1 MESQNIP
8 PYSDPKQAAQSLLD
22 LVTELAKEVNPGN
35 FDSSTVQLDSSLDQD
50 LGLDSLS
57 RAELIQRTEQQFALT
72 LPSQTLAEIDTPRDL
87 LNAIFNAEQHP
98 TAIRATAEKI
108 ELPTASSYPDQVQ
121 TLQELLR
128 WHVDQHG
135 DRPHLYVYQ
144 DADNV
149 ESISYQTLY
158 QQAQIIASRLQDL
171 GIGPGDTVAI
181 MLPTCNAYFYCF
193 FGILLSRAIPVPIYP
208 PARPSQIEDHL
219 VRHSKILQNAE
230 TKMLITVEQAK
241 GLSTLLKLHVPA
253 LEHIVTAEEIETL
266 SAESV
271 SSEQQQIGK
280 AQLGDIAFLQYT
292 SGSTGVPK
300 GVQLTHANLLANIR
314 AMGKA
319 VGATS
324 DDVFVSWLPVYH
336 DMGLIGAWFGSLY
349 HAIPLVI
356 MSPLNFLTQ
365 PKRWLWALHHHRG
378 TITAAPNFAYE
389 LCVNK
394 IPDTDLE
401 GLDLSSVRHCWN
413 GAEPISPAT
422 MKAFTQRFQP
432 YGFTP
437 EAMTPVYG
445 LAESSVGLTFP
456 LNTRTPRVEWVDRQ
470 AMMDSGKAVLKS
482 GKATTDKHLN
492 PEGSEGEQKDINVLL
507 EHNIPLIGLGHP
519 LPGHQIRVVD
529 SQGRELPERQEGE
542 LEFKGPSST
551 SGYYRAPDKT
561 AGLYHGEWLRTG
573 DRALTM
579 EGELFLTGRVKDII
593 IKAGR
598 NIYPQELESAVSQL
612 DGIRKGCIA
621 VFASANPK
629 TGTEQLVVL
638 AETKLND
645 EQQKQKLRDE
655 IQNLSINL
663 LGIPTDVVALCPPHT
678 VPKTSSGKIRRSAC
692 KTLFEENKLNAPQRA
707 VWWQATRLFISS
719 AKPAFTRFKR
729 LAADWGFAFYM
740 WLIMALLAPPV
751 WVLVALLS
759 SRQACWSV
767 ARWGARMLMKLTQT
781 RMEITGIDNLPSGDS
796 PYLVIVNHAS
806 YLDGLVLLAATGKDH
821 QFVAKSELKDNF
833 FARTFLE
840 KLGTHFVERFDT
852 QKSLTDSRQL
862 AAFVDSPSP
871 LTIFPEGT
879 LYRMA
884 GIHDFHLGAFQ
895 IAVEKQI
902 PILPVTLKGTRSIL
916 RDKSLFPRK
925 GDIDV
930 IISPLLKPDGSDW
943 QATLAL
949 RNAARKIILAN
960 SGEPDLARETTR

>member
-1 MESQNIP
+1 MESQNP
-8 PYSDPKQAAQSLLD
+8 PSYSDPKQAAHSLLG
-22 LVTELAKEVNPGN
+22 LVTELTSEVTPDN
-35 FDSSTVQLDSSLDQD
+35 FDSSTVHLDSKLDQD
-50 LGLDSLS
+50 LGLDSLA

-72 LPSQTLAEIDTPRDL
+72 LPTQTLADIETPRDL

-98 TAIRATAEKI
+98 TAVKTSAERI
-108 ELPTASSYPDQVQ
+108 ELPLASNYPDKVD
-121 TLQELLR
+121 TLQDLLR

-158 QQAQIIASRLQDL
+158 QKAKVIACRLQDL
-171 GIGPGDTVAI
+171 DIGPGDTVAI

-230 TKMLITVEQAK
+230 TKLLITVEQAK

-253 LEHIVTAEEIETL
+253 LQHIVTAEEIETL

-271 SSEQQQIGK
+271 SSEQQQIGQ
-280 AQLGDIAFLQYT
+280 AQPNDIAFLQYT

-300 GVQLTHANLLANIR
+300 GVKLTHANLLANIR

-394 IPDTDLE
+394 IADADLD

-422 MKAFTQRFQP
+422 MKAFTQRYQD
-432 YGFTP
+432 YGFSP

-456 LNTRTPRVEWVDRQ
+456 LKNRTPRVEWVDRQ
-470 AMMDSGKAVLKS
+470 AMMNSGKAVNI
-482 GKATTDKHLN
+482 D
-492 PEGSEGEQKDINVLL
+492 ESEPKQEQDINGLL
-507 EHNIPLIGLGHP
+507 EHSIPLIGLGHP
-519 LPGHQIRVVD
+519 LPGHQIRIVD
-529 SQGRELPERQEGE
+529 RQGRELPERQEGE

-551 SGYYRAPDKT
+551 SGYYHSPEKT
-561 AGLYHGEWLRTG
+561 TGLFHDEWLRTG

-598 NIYPQELESAVSQL
+598 NIYPQELESAISQL

-638 AETKLND
+638 AETKLED
-645 EQQKQKLRDE
+645 DQKKQQLRDE
-655 IQNLSINL
+655 IQNLSFNL
-663 LGIPTDVVALCPPHT
+663 LGIPTDVVELCPPHT

-692 KTLFEENKLNAPQRA
+692 KTLFEENKLSAPQRA
-707 VWWQATRLFISS
+707 VWWQATRLFLSS
-719 AKPAFTRFKR
+719 AKPALLRFKR
-729 LAADWGFAFYM
+729 LALDWGFASYM
-740 WLIMALLAPPV
+740 WFIMALLTPPV
-751 WVLVALLS
+751 WLLVALLPSKS
-759 SRQACWSV
+759 SCWSV
-767 ARWGARMLMKLTQT
+767 ARWGARTLIKVTGTKLT
-781 RMEITGIDNLPSGDS
+781 ITGIEHLPADDS

-806 YLDGLVLLAATGKDH
+806 YLDGLVLLAATGKEH
-821 QFVAKSELKDNF
+821 QFVAKSELKDNV
-833 FARTFLE
+833 FARIFLE

-862 AAFVDSPSP
+862 AAFADNPRP

-884 GIHDFHLGAFQ
+884 GLHDFHLGAFQ

-902 PILPVTLKGTRSIL
+902 PILPVILKGTRSIL

-925 GDIDV
+925 GDIEV
-930 IISPLLKPDGSDW
+930 IISPLIQPEGDDW
-943 QATLAL
+943 QAALAL
-949 RNAARKIILAN
+949 RNTARKIMLEN
-960 SGEPDLARETTR
+960 SGEPDLARENTR

>member
-1 MESQNIP
+1 MENPTKP
-8 PYSDPKQAAQSLLD
+8 PYSDPKQAAHSLLG
-22 LVTELAKEVNPGN
+22 LVTELAIEINPDS
-35 FDSSTVQLDSSLDQD
+35 FDSSSVYLDSTLDQD
-50 LGLDSLS
+50 LGLDSLA
-57 RAELIQRTEQQFALT
+57 RAELIQRTEQQFTIT
-72 LPSQTLAEIDTPRDL
+72 LPTQTLAEIETPRDL

-98 TAIRATAEKI
+98 TAIKASADKI
-108 ELPTASSYPDQVQ
+108 ELPSASIYPDHVE
-121 TLQELLR
+121 TLQELLH
-128 WHVDQHG
+128 WHVEQHG

-144 DADNV
+144 DAVNV

-158 QQAQIIASRLQDL
+158 QQAKLIASHLQDL

-193 FGILLSRAIPVPIYP
+193 FGILFSRAIPVPIYP

-230 TKMLITVEQAK
+230 TKLLITVEQAK

-253 LEHIVTAEEIETL
+253 LEHIVTTEEIDSL
-266 SAESV
+266 SAESS
-271 SSEQQQIGK
+271 SSEHHPTGQ
-280 AQLGDIAFLQYT
+280 AQPDEIAFLQYT

-300 GVQLTHANLLANIR
+300 GVKLTHANLLANVR

-378 TITAAPNFAYE
+378 TLTAAPNFAYE
-389 LCVNK
+389 LCVSK
-394 IPDTDLE
+394 IADDDLD

-413 GAEPISPAT
+413 GAEPISPT
-422 MKAFTQRFQP
+422 TIDAFSRRYQK
-432 YGFTP
+432 YGFAP
-437 EAMTPVYG
+437 EAMNPVYG

-456 LNTRTPRVEWVDRQ
+456 LNTRKPRVEWVERQ
-470 AMMDSGKAVLKS
+470 TMMNTGKAVS
-482 GKATTDKHLN
+482 IETGPIEYGQTN
-492 PEGSEGEQKDINVLL
+492 NINELL
-507 EHNIPLIGLGHP
+507 EHSIPLIGLGHP
-519 LPGHQIRVVD
+519 LPGHQIRIVD
-529 SQGRELPERQEGE
+529 SQGRELPEHQEGE

-551 SGYYRAPDKT
+551 SGYYRSPDKT
-561 AGLYHGEWLRTG
+561 AGLYHDEWLRTG
-573 DRALTM
+573 DRGLTM
-579 EGELFLTGRVKDII
+579 EGELFLTGRIKDII

-612 DGIRKGCIA
+612 AGVRKGCIA

-638 AETKLND
+638 AETKLED
-645 EQQKQKLRDE
+645 AHKKQRLRDE
-655 IQNLSINL
+655 IQNLSFNL
-663 LGIPTDVVALCPPHT
+663 LGIPTDVVELCPPHT

-707 VWWQATRLFISS
+707 VWWQATRLFLSS
-719 AKPAFTRFKR
+719 AKPAFIRFKR
-729 LAADWGFAFYM
+729 LAADWGFACYM
-740 WLIMALLAPPV
+740 WLIMALLTPPV
-751 WVLVALLS
+751 WLLVTLLPAKS
-759 SRQACWSV
+759 ACWSV
-767 ARWGARMLMKLTQT
+767 ARWGARSLIKLTGT
-781 RMEITGIDNLPSGDS
+781 KLTIEGIEHLPNDDS
-796 PYLVIVNHAS
+796 PYLVIANHAS
-806 YLDGLVLLAATGKDH
+806 YLDGLVLLAATGKEH
-821 QFVAKSELKDNF
+821 QFVAKAELKGNF
-833 FARTFLE
+833 FARAFLN
-840 KLGTHFVERFDT
+840 KLGTHFVDRFDT
-852 QKSLTDSRQL
+852 QKSLSDSRQL
-862 AAFVDSPSP
+862 AAFADSPWP

-884 GIHDFHLGAFQ
+884 GLHEFHLGAFQ
-895 IAVEKQI
+895 IAVEKQL
-902 PILPVTLKGTRSIL
+902 PILPITLKGTRSIL

-925 GDIDV
+925 GDIEV
-930 IISPLLKPDGSDW
+930 IISPPIHPEGSDW

-949 RNAARKIILAN
+949 RNTARKIMLEN
-960 SGEPDLARETTR
+960 SNEPDLARESTR

>member
-8 PYSDPKQAAQSLLD
+8 PYSDPKQAAHSLLD
-22 LVTELAKEVNPGN
+22 LVTELAKEVNPDN
-35 FDSSTVQLDSSLDQD
+35 FDSSTIQLDSSLDQD

-280 AQLGDIAFLQYT
+280 ADPSDIAFLQYT

-432 YGFTP
+432 HGFTP

-470 AMMDSGKAVLKS
+470 TMMNSGKAVLNS
-482 GKATTDKHLN
+482 GKTATGKHLN
-492 PEGSEGEQKDINVLL
+492 PEGSESEQQDINALL

-561 AGLYHGEWLRTG
+561 EGLYHGEWLRTG

-663 LGIPTDVVALCPPHT
+663 LGIPTDVVELCPPHT

-729 LAADWGFAFYM
+729 LAADWGFACYM

-767 ARWGARMLMKLTQT
+767 ARWGARMLMKLTRT
-781 RMEITGIDNLPSGDS
+781 KMEITGIDNLPSDDS

-862 AAFVDSPSP
+862 AAFADSPSP

>member
-1 MESQNIP
+1 MESQNP
-8 PYSDPKQAAQSLLD
+8 LPYSDPKQAAHSLLGI
-22 LVTELAKEVNPGN
+22 VKELANEITPDN
-35 FDSSTVQLDSSLDQD
+35 FDSNSVHLDSKLDQD
-50 LGLDSLS
+50 LGLDSLA
-57 RAELIQRTEQQFALT
+57 RAELLQRTEQQFALS
-72 LPSQTLAEIDTPRDL
+72 LPTQTLAEIETPRDL

-98 TAIRATAEKI
+98 AAVKSSAERI
-108 ELPTASSYPDQVQ
+108 ELPSASNYPDHVT
-121 TLQELLR
+121 TLQDLLR

-149 ESISYQTLY
+149 ESISYHTLY
-158 QQAQIIASRLQDL
+158 QQAKIIACRLQDL

-219 VRHSKILQNAE
+219 IRHSKILQNAE
-230 TKMLITVEQAK
+230 TKLLITVEQAK

-253 LEHIVTAEEIETL
+253 LQHIVTTEEIESL

-271 SSEQQQIGK
+271 TSEQQHIGQ
-280 AQLGDIAFLQYT
+280 AQPDDIAFLQYT
-292 SGSTGVPK
+292 SGSTGIPK
-300 GVQLTHANLLANIR
+300 GVKLTHANLLANIR

-394 IPDTDLE
+394 IADADLE

-422 MKAFTQRFQP
+422 MKAFTQRYQDH
-432 YGFTP
+432 GFAP

-456 LNTRTPRVEWVDRQ
+456 LKTRTPRVEWVDRQ
-470 AMMDSGKAVLKS
+470 TMMNSGRAVVNSGKAVNV
-482 GKATTDKHLN
+482 D
-492 PEGSEGEQKDINVLL
+492 GSETEIEENINTLL
-507 EHNIPLIGLGHP
+507 DHSIPLIGLGHP
-519 LPGHQIRVVD
+519 LPGHQIRIVD
-529 SQGRELPERQEGE
+529 SQGREVPERQEGE

-551 SGYYRAPDKT
+551 LGYYRTPDKT
-561 AGLYHGEWLRTG
+561 AELYHDEWLRTG
-573 DRALTM
+573 DRGLTM

-638 AETKLND
+638 AETKLED
-645 EQQKQKLRDE
+645 EQKKQQLRDE
-655 IQNLSINL
+655 IQNLSFNL
-663 LGIPTDVVALCPPHT
+663 LGIPTDVVELCPPHT

-707 VWWQATRLFISS
+707 VWWQATRLFMSS
-719 AKPAFTRFKR
+719 AKPAFVRFRR
-729 LAADWGFAFYM
+729 LAADWGFACYM

-751 WVLVALLS
+751 WVLVALLPTQS
-759 SRQACWSV
+759 ACWSV
-767 ARWGARMLMKLTQT
+767 ARWGARSLIKLTGT
-781 RMEITGIDNLPSGDS
+781 NLTIDGIEHIPTDGS

-806 YLDGLVLLAATGKDH
+806 YLDGLVLLAATGKEH
-821 QFVAKSELKDNF
+821 QFVAKSELKGNV

-862 AAFVDSPSP
+862 TAFADSPRP

-884 GIHDFHLGAFQ
+884 GLHDFHLGAFQ

-902 PILPVTLKGTRSIL
+902 PILPITLKGTRSIL

-930 IISPLLKPDGSDW
+930 IISPLIKPNGSDW

-949 RNAARKIILAN
+949 RNTARKVMLEN
-960 SGEPDLARETTR
+960 SGEPDLARENTR

>member
-1 MESQNIP
+1 MENPTKP
-8 PYSDPKQAAQSLLD
+8 PYSDPKQAAHSLLK
-22 LVTELAKEVNPGN
+22 LVTELAEEVNPGN
-35 FDSSTVQLDSSLDQD
+35 VDSGTITLDSLLDQD
-50 LGLDSLS
+50 LGLDSLA
-57 RAELIQRTEQQFALT
+57 RAELIQRTEQQFTIT
-72 LPSQTLAEIDTPRDL
+72 LPTQTLAEIETPRDL

-98 TAIRATAEKI
+98 AAIKASADKI
-108 ELPTASSYPDQVQ
+108 ELPSASIYPDHVE
-121 TLQELLR
+121 TLQELLH
-128 WHVDQHG
+128 WHVEQHG

-149 ESISYQTLY
+149 ESISYRTLY
-158 QQAQIIASRLQDL
+158 QQAIVIADRLQSL

-193 FGILLSRAIPVPIYP
+193 YGILLSRAIPVPIYP

-230 TKMLITVEQAK
+230 TKLLITVEQAK

-253 LEHIVTAEEIETL
+253 LEHIVTTEEIESL
-266 SAESV
+266 SVEPC
-271 SSEQQQIGK
+271 SSEHQPIGH
-280 AQLGDIAFLQYT
+280 AQPDEIAFLQYT

-300 GVQLTHANLLANIR
+300 GVKLTHANLLANVR

-378 TITAAPNFAYE
+378 TLTAAPNFAYE

-394 IPDTDLE
+394 ITDADLE

-413 GAEPISPAT
+413 GAEPISPT
-422 MKAFTQRFQP
+422 TIDAFSSRFQQ
-432 YGFTP
+432 YGFAP
-437 EAMTPVYG
+437 EAMNPVYG

-456 LNTRTPRVEWVDRQ
+456 LSTRKPRVEWVDRQ
-470 AMMDSGKAVLKS
+470 TMMNSGKAVNIE
-482 GKATTDKHLN
+482 TDPIEPGQQDN
-492 PEGSEGEQKDINVLL
+492 INARL
-507 EHNIPLIGLGHP
+507 EHSIPLIGLGHP
-519 LPGHQIRVVD
+519 LPGHQIRIVD

-551 SGYYRAPDKT
+551 SGYYHSPDKT
-561 AGLYHGEWLRTG
+561 TELYHGDWLRTG
-573 DRALTM
+573 DRGLTM

-612 DGIRKGCIA
+612 NGIRKGCVA
-621 VFASANPK
+621 VFASANPQ

-638 AETKLND
+638 AETKLED
-645 EQQKQKLRDE
+645 EQEKHKLRDE
-655 IQNLSINL
+655 IQSLSFNL

-692 KTLFEENKLNAPQRA
+692 KTLFEESKLDAPQRA
-707 VWWQATRLFISS
+707 VWWQATRLFLSS
-719 AKPAFTRFKR
+719 AKPALIRFRR
-729 LAADWGFAFYM
+729 LATDWGFACYM
-740 WLIMALLAPPV
+740 WLVMALLAPPV
-751 WVLVALLS
+751 WILVAILPS
-759 SRQACWSV
+759 TSACWSV
-767 ARWGARMLMKLTQT
+767 ARWGSRALIKLTGT
-781 RMEITGIDNLPSGDS
+781 KLTIYGLEHLPDDDR
-796 PYLVIVNHAS
+796 PYLVIANHAS
-806 YLDGLVLLAATGKDH
+806 YLDGLVLLAATGKEH

-833 FARTFLE
+833 FAHTFLG

-852 QKSLTDSRQL
+852 QQSISDSQQLTSF
-862 AAFVDSPSP
+862 ADSPRP
-871 LTIFPEGT
+871 LTLFPEGT

-884 GIHDFHLGAFQ
+884 GLHDFHLGAFQ
-895 IAVEKQI
+895 IAIDKQ
-902 PILPVTLKGTRSIL
+902 LPVQPITLKGTRSIL
-916 RDKSLFPRK
+916 RDRSLFPRK
-925 GDIDV
+925 GNIEV
-930 IISPLLKPDGSDW
+930 IISPQIHPEGNDW

-949 RNAARKIILAN
+949 RNSARKVILEN
-960 SGEPDLARETTR
+960 SGEPDLARETTK

>member
-1 MESQNIP
+1 MESQNP
-8 PYSDPKQAAQSLLD
+8 LPYSDPKQAAHSLLGI
-22 LVTELAKEVNPGN
+22 VKELANEITPDN
-35 FDSSTVQLDSSLDQD
+35 FDSSSVHLDSKLDQD
-50 LGLDSLS
+50 LGLDSLA
-57 RAELIQRTEQQFALT
+57 RAELLQRTEQQFALS
-72 LPSQTLAEIDTPRDL
+72 LPTQTLAEIETPRDL

-98 TAIRATAEKI
+98 AAIKSSAERI
-108 ELPTASSYPDQVQ
+108 ELPSASNYPDQVT
-121 TLQELLR
+121 TLQDLLR

-135 DRPHLYVYQ
+135 ERPHLYVYQ
-144 DADNV
+144 NADNV

-158 QQAQIIASRLQDL
+158 QQAKIIACRLQDL

-208 PARPSQIEDHL
+208 PARASQIEDHL
-219 VRHSKILQNAE
+219 IRHSKILQNAE
-230 TKMLITVEQAK
+230 TKLLITVEQAK

-253 LEHIVTAEEIETL
+253 LQHIVTTEEIETL

-271 SSEQQQIGK
+271 TSEQLPLGQ
-280 AQLGDIAFLQYT
+280 AQPDDIAFLQYT

-300 GVQLTHANLLANIR
+300 GVKLTHANLLANIR

-394 IPDTDLE
+394 IADADLE

-422 MKAFTQRFQP
+422 MKAFAHRYQDH
-432 YGFTP
+432 GFAP

-456 LNTRTPRVEWVDRQ
+456 LKTRKPRVEWVDRQ
-470 AMMDSGKAVLKS
+470 AMMNTGKAMMNSGKAVNS
-482 GKATTDKHLN
+482 DVT
-492 PEGSEGEQKDINVLL
+492 EQDQDINTLL
-507 EHNIPLIGLGHP
+507 EHSIPLIGLGHP
-519 LPGHQIRVVD
+519 LPGHQIRIVD
-529 SQGRELPERQEGE
+529 SQGREVPERQEGE

-551 SGYYRAPDKT
+551 AGYYRIPDKT
-561 AGLYHGEWLRTG
+561 AELFHGDWLRTG
-573 DRALTM
+573 DRGLTM

-612 DGIRKGCIA
+612 DGIRKGCVA

-638 AETKLND
+638 AETKLED
-645 EQQKQKLRDE
+645 EQKKQQLRDE
-655 IQNLSINL
+655 IQNLSFNL
-663 LGIPTDVVALCPPHT
+663 LGIPTDVVELCPPHT

-692 KTLFEENKLNAPQRA
+692 KTLFEEDKLSAPQRA
-707 VWWQATRLFISS
+707 VWWQATRLFMSS
-719 AKPAFTRFKR
+719 AKPAFIRFRR
-729 LAADWGFAFYM
+729 LAADWGFACYM

-751 WVLVALLS
+751 WVLVALLPTRS
-759 SRQACWSV
+759 ACWSV
-767 ARWGARMLMKLTQT
+767 ARWGARSLIKLTGT
-781 RMEITGIDNLPSGDS
+781 KLAIDGIEHIPTDDS

-806 YLDGLVLLAATGKDH
+806 YLDGLVLLAATGKEH
-821 QFVAKSELKDNF
+821 QFVAKSELKGNV
-833 FARTFLE
+833 FARTFLN
-840 KLGTHFVERFDT
+840 KLGTHFVDRFDT

-862 AAFVDSPSP
+862 AAFANSPRP

-884 GIHDFHLGAFQ
+884 GLHDFHLGAFQ

-902 PILPVTLKGTRSIL
+902 PILTITLKGTRSIL

-930 IISPLLKPDGSDW
+930 IISPLIKPDGSDW

-949 RNAARKIILAN
+949 RNTARKIMLDN
-960 SGEPDLARETTR
+960 SGEPDLTRENTR